1 MKLPRK
7 GRWEKRRENPNYR
20 RQAVP
25 VATLILIAFNVAVH
39 FIITGGT
46 FWIAPDI
53 KVLSTFGLNQKFPI
67 LSLLTYHALHL
78 WPSHLIVDMLL
89 LLAFGTL
96 VERRIGWRTTL
107 LVYFAAAITGGLVHV
122 STSNAVL
129 VGSSI
134 GVFGL
139 VGAAIIINPLFSIV
153 GLLVMPTLTFWA
165 SERIDA
171 IEETQRTRLEH
182 VHANVTES
190 LSNVTREIENTSE
203 TNAVLLNASATLS
216 AELEKYNTKLSEA
229 GESLAKGNISREEYQ
244 NISTAIIE
252 NKTKTETKLLEIHT
266 EITQVETKI
275 NQLSEKN
282 QSIHAELTTVS
293 RGVEK
298 FEATKK
304 LREEAPSAILMHI
317 VGMFTGYG
325 CILLFAPEALNPW
338 SEKIGWFLGLFLNR
352 NHKGRKRKNRKFR
365 QA

>member
-1 MKLPRK
+1 M
-7 GRWEKRRENPNYR
+7 RENLREKPKR
-20 RQAVP
+20 GRQAFP
-25 VATLILIAFNVAVH
+25 VATFILIAFNVAVH
-39 FIITGGT
+39 FIITGGM
-46 FWIAPDI
+46 FWISPDI
-53 KVLSTFGLNQKFPI
+53 NIISTFGLNRKFPI
-67 LSLLTYHALHL
+67 PSLLTYNMLHL
-78 WPSHLIVDMLL
+78 WPSHLIVDMIL
-89 LLAFGTL
+89 LLAFGTI

-153 GLLVMPTLTFWA
+153 GLLVMPTLTSWTA
-165 SERIDA
+165 DRIDA
-171 IEETQRTRLEH
+171 IEETQRTRLEQ
-182 VHANVTES
+182 VHANITKS
-190 LSNVTREIENTSE
+190 LSNVTSEIENTSE
-203 TNAVLLNASATLS
+203 TNAALLNASKTLS
-216 AELEKYNTKLSEA
+216 AELEKYNTRLSEA
-229 GESLAKGNISREEYQ
+229 NESLANGVISSEEYQ

-252 NKTKTETKLLEIHT
+252 NKTKTETKLIEVHT
-266 EITQVETKI
+266 EIAQAKTKI

-282 QSIHAELTTVS
+282 QSIHAELATVS
-293 RGVEK
+293 QSVEK

-325 CILLFAPEALNPW
+325 CILLFAPETLNQW
-338 SEKIGWFLGLFLNR
+338 AEKIGWFLGLFLNR
-352 NHKGRKRKNRKFR
+352 NPGRKRKNGKFR